1 MSNSETLMIFLTFI
15 LALAT
20 AVLALFTI
28 LLWREGRISRK
39 QNNDAQV
46 TVGLEA
52 VGLMLNVVVENV
64 GSGIAKS
71 VRIRTVSQKNLRDEK
86 LRPFFENDR
95 VFDFLK
101 SGQRVAMSIGP
112 LRNLENKEFCWDVE
126 WIDLNGQKR
135 VRYEFDAMSYFGPT
149 PAGADFERRILSSLE
164 KMAAVLTSAKGH
176 LGRIDVNIFNSVDR
190 KEEDAEME
198 RQWDAS
204 KKDHS
209 E

>member
-1 MSNSETLMIFLTFI
+1 MSNSETLMVFFTFI

-20 AVLALFTI
+20 AGLTLFTAF
-28 LLWREGRISRK
+28 LWWEGRTSRK

-52 VGLMLNVVVENV
+52 VGLILNVVVENV
-64 GSGIAKS
+64 GKGIAKS
-71 VRIRTVSQKNLRDEK
+71 VRIRIVSQNNLRNEK
-86 LRPFFENDR
+86 LRPFFEKER
-95 VFDFLK
+95 TFDFLK
-101 SGQRVAMSIGP
+101 SRQRVAMSIGP

-126 WIDLNGQKR
+126 WTDLNGQKR
-135 VRYEFDAMSYFGPT
+135 MRYEFDAMSYFGPT

-164 KMAAVLTSAKGH
+164 KMATVLAGTKGH
-176 LGRIDVNIFNSVDR
+176 LGRIDVNIFNSADR

-198 RQWDAS
+198 RQWDAL
-204 KKDHS
+204 KENHS